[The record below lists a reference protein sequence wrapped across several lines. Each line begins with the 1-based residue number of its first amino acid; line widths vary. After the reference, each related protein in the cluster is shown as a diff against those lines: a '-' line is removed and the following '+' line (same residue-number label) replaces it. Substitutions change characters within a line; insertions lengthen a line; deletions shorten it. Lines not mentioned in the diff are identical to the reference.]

1 MSTLKRI
8 ILIATHLPGEVELK
22 LDGHTNI
29 CGTNASGKTTLQRL
43 VPVFYGEYPSRV
55 VPATRDSF
63 ERWYLP
69 TDASYIIYEYERP
82 NGELAQAV
90 LSSAGDGKGV
100 QYRFVDKGFDMEDY
114 IKSRQDDQVICF
126 TSGEMKKVFRAQGVV
141 ISNQITSV
149 KDYRAIIQN
158 DRGLMNAAS
167 NSRELRDCAAR
178 FALCEANATLR
189 HMEKLVRAVHSKEGK
204 METIRQMVAA
214 ILEEDGVETPQTR
227 LNANRVD
234 EWIRESQLVQHF
246 EQTRPQFAKLE
257 QRYDAFQLVEQ
268 ELAGL
273 KAGFSNDKILL
284 EEAIEQHQRE
294 RRECLAQLEEAVREY
309 EAQSGELIGKRSYAR
324 SDAEN
329 YEKRLERIEDEHQAW
344 LEMEIETAARD
355 LERLGQWRADLQD
368 LRERHTLLTEKHSDI
383 EATYTQHRGQIEVRN
398 NAAIESLRERQ
409 DQVRGQQS
417 DLQRQQQN
425 EIRTLE
431 DGFRHQSQAAEQRHH
446 SEQKTLELE
455 QQRLQMACDSAGFNS
470 DERRQLD
477 LLEARI
483 DEAYQQQ
490 QSAEQVFEQHRE
502 EEQRQRQA
510 RQALQDQLSQLRQQ
524 MTQCQ
529 SDYDAIDALRFPKD
543 HSLLKFLRQE
553 RPEWI
558 HSIGKVIRPELL
570 KRGDLKP
577 ALGDGEHT
585 LFGVALDLGNLDTPE
600 YAQNE
605 QQLEQRAEQARKVL
619 EQCRAEQSQ
628 MESRIEAQQA
638 EMQSASEAV
647 IRAQTQY
654 QSAKSQHARLLDE
667 KKQLSQT
674 LRAAV
679 AERKLAA
686 EKQLKAVQAELKK
699 LVSEYDSF
707 VEELKAQQL
716 EARMDKEAFWQERL
730 GNVEEQ
736 LTQLSGE
743 LSNRRAQKNEE
754 LAECERWY
762 QAELKERGVDDSQ
775 ILALK
780 EQIHALDQKIGR
792 TESMRDK
799 VADYQIWFKGPFTLE
814 QPQLQDKLAIAQRE
828 LLELDQMLAKLQREH
843 KALGDELKAGQK
855 TAEQALTRANEQ
867 LEQLK
872 QLLTALTKLALPAQ
886 AKAEDYA
893 TAPLDERLRE
903 AQEKLQQRDQHLSV
917 IKQQVEHFDSLIGQ
931 KAGPEL
937 AANWEQWRSDCVS
950 NPDNELGVA
959 KLDHMKLVPHLQYM
973 MNHLLPQRM
982 EVLRTT
988 GQTFGK
994 ELETYYHVLAD
1005 IDKRIGTQ
1013 SARIT
1018 REVGEELFLDGV
1030 SGSEVKIRSRISEL
1044 EFWDELTLFIQSHQK
1059 WQAQGFV
1066 GLPGDEYAQRLRR
1079 ALEVIGRAALSG
1091 SIAKLLEI
1099 ELRLREGNS
1108 DLVIRTDRQ
1117 LNESSSHGMA
1127 YLILCKFL
1135 LAFTRLLRGNAGT
1148 VIHWPIDE
1156 LGTLHHGNVKKI
1168 FDACENN
1175 RIAVLGAFPNPE
1187 SEVLALFQN
1196 RYIINKNTRQL
1207 QVVQPKVSPIA
1218 ERLKAR
1224 AMQEELTA

>member
-82 NGELAQAV
+82 DGALAQAV

-100 QYRFVDKGFDMEDY
+100 QYRFVDKGFDMADY
-114 IKSRQDDQVICF
+114 IKSRQDDKVVCH
-126 TSGEMKKVFRAQGVV
+126 TSGEMRKVFRDQGVA
-141 ISNQITSV
+141 ISNQISSV

-178 FALCEANATLR
+178 FALCEANASLR

-257 QRYDAFQLVEQ
+257 QRYDAFLMCEQ

-273 KAGFSNDKILL
+273 KAGFGSDKILL
-284 EEAIEQHQRE
+284 EEAIERHQRE
-294 RRECLAQLEEAVREY
+294 RRECLAQLEEAIREF
-309 EAQSGELIGKRSYAR
+309 EAQSSELKDRRADAR
-324 SDAEN
+324 SDAN
-329 YEKRLERIEDEHQAW
+329 SYEQRLEQIENEHQHW
-344 LEMEIETAARD
+344 LELDIESAARD

-409 DQVRGQQS
+409 DQARSQQA

-425 EIRTLE
+425 EIRALE
-431 DGFRHQSQAAEQRHH
+431 DGFRSQSQAAEQRHQA
-446 SEQKTLELE
+446 ELKTLELE
-455 QQRLQMACDSAGFNS
+455 QQRLQLVCDSASYSS

-477 LLEARI
+477 VLEARI

-490 QSAEQVFEQHRE
+490 QSAEQALEQQRDG
-502 EEQRQRQA
+502 EQRQRQI
-510 RQALQDQLSQLRQQ
+510 RQDLQAQLSQQRQRLA
-524 MTQCQ
+524 QCQ
-529 SDYDAIDALRFPKD
+529 ADYDAIDALRFPKD

-553 RPEWI
+553 KPEWI
-558 HSIGKVIRPELL
+558 DTIGKVIRPELL

-577 ALGDGEHT
+577 AIGSGDS
-585 LFGVALDLGNLDTPE
+585 LFGVALELGNLDTPE

-605 QQLEQRAEQARKVL
+605 QQLEQHAEQARQAL
-619 EQCRAEQSQ
+619 EQCRNEQAQ
-628 MESRIEAQQA
+628 LEARIEAQQA
-638 EMQSASEAV
+638 ELQSANEAV

-674 LRAAV
+674 LRSAV
-679 AERKLAA
+679 AERKQQS
-686 EKQLKAVQAELKK
+686 EKQLKSVQAELKK
-699 LVSEYDSF
+699 LVSEYEGF
-707 VEELKAQQL
+707 VEDLKAQQM

-730 GNVEEQ
+730 GGIDEQ

-743 LSNRRAQKNEE
+743 LANRRAQKNEE

-780 EQIHALDQKIGR
+780 EQIHTIDQKIGR

-799 VADYQIWFKGPFTLE
+799 VADYQIWFKGPFSLE
-814 QPQLQDKLAIAQRE
+814 QPQLQDKLSVAQRE
-828 LLELDQMLAKLQREH
+828 ILELDQVLAKLQREH
-843 KALGDELKAGQK
+843 KTLNDDLKTSQK
-855 TAEQALTRANEQ
+855 AAEQALTHANEQ

-872 QLLTALTKLALPAQ
+872 QLLTALNKLSLPAQ
-886 AKAEDYA
+886 VKAEEYA
-893 TAPLDERLRE
+893 AAPLDERLRE
-903 AQEKLQQRDQHLSV
+903 TQEKLQARDQHLSV

-937 AANWEQWRSDCVS
+937 AANWEQWRSDCLS
-950 NPDNELGVA
+950 SADNELGVA

-973 MNHLLPQRM
+973 MNHLLPSRM

-1044 EFWDELTLFIQSHQK
+1044 EFWDELTAFIQSHEQWQK
-1059 WQAQGFV
+1059 QGFA
-1066 GLPGDEYAQRLRR
+1066 GLPGEEYAQRLRR

-1187 SEVLALFQN
+1187 SEVLTLFQN
-1196 RYIINKNTRQL
+1196 RYIINKTTRQL